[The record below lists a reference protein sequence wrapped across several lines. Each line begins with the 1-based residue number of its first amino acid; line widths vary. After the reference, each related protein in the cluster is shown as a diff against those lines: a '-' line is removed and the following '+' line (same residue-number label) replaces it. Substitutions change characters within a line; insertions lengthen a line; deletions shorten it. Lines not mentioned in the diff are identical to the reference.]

1 MKNKKGILLA
11 LLLSNSLLLS
21 GCVVTP
27 LIELTDDENA
37 LITNY
42 SAKVVAKYNTYQK
55 DGLNCTL
62 PDPVLERSTEE
73 KVEEKNT
80 EESTEV
86 DEEKNTEK
94 SDTKENKESNQ
105 TTSENKEDNS
115 SSTTLAKLMEHE
127 NDLTIEC
134 TGTTTAQSFN
144 EKGVYSIS
152 PQPGMLYAV
161 VHLKVTNKTSSDV
174 AVNNLMKTLD
184 ISAKINGETYPAM
197 KSLLSNDFFT
207 YTGTV
212 TANSS
217 IDMVMLF
224 EIPSDAAAGLGGILL
239 EATVNGTKSA
249 VKL

>member
-1 MKNKKGILLA
+1 MNNKKGILLA

-27 LIELTDDENA
+27 LIELTDEEND

-62 PDPVLERSTEE
+62 PDPEQERATEE
-73 KVEEKNT
+73 KKTDTKNEKEETEKN
-80 EESTEV
+80 EQKSTETS
-86 DEEKNTEK
+86 DKKEIEEGNQSTQ
-94 SDTKENKESNQ
+94 ENQ
-105 TTSENKEDNS
+105 GTTSS
-115 SSTTLAKLMEHE
+115 VSLAKVIGHE
-127 NDLTIEC
+127 NELTI
-134 TGTTTAQSFN
+134 TRTNTTTANSLS

-152 PQPGMLYAV
+152 AKQGMTYAV
-161 VHLKVTNKTSSDV
+161 IHLKVTNNTGSNITL
-174 AVNNLMKTLD
+174 NNLMTKIDVT
-184 ISAKINGETYPAM
+184 AKINGNTCQPM

-217 IDMVMLF
+217 IDMVMLY
-224 EIPSDAAAGLGGILL
+224 EIPSDAAAGVGGILL
-239 EATVNGTKSA
+239 EATVDGTKSA